1 MTYTDCWIS
10 TVDDDD
16 FKALIAEQ
24 RKLDARRSRDQSA
37 AALARGEPLLAPHRE
52 GIGHRPR
59 SINSLQRSAFDRGSP
74 LEVAAS
80 GVSRRYIWAGP

>member
-24 RKLDARRSRDQSA
+24 RKLDARRA
-37 AALARGEPLLAPHRE
+37 HPINLL
-52 GIGHRPR
+52 PR
-59 SINSLQRSAFDRGSP
+59 LP
-74 LEVAAS
+74 AAS
-80 GVSRRYIWAGP
+80 HYWLPIVKE